1 MEVCYVLYIKYKSMN
16 VGWVSN
22 FVVSCWLQFFMFQN
36 QRTMDSCPYSFKK
49 HNQRTMGSG
58 HFKNL

>member
-22 FVVSCWLQFFMFQN
+22 FVVSCWLQFLMLQN
-36 QRTMDSCPYSFKK
+36 QRTMDSCLFSFKK
-49 HNQRTMGSG
+49 HN
-58 HFKNL
+58 